1 MSSGKIIILTGEIQS
16 GKTSLCKEVSLKA
29 KEAGVQ
35 LSGLISPAVFKK
47 GEKTGIDVINLKNG
61 EHRRLA
67 VLRDGE
73 QTGLETK
80 RWSFINETLKWG
92 NQILENAIP
101 CELLMVD
108 EFGPLEFDRG
118 EGWVSGLKA
127 VDSGEY
133 LVALIV
139 IRQSLIEK
147 ASARWNQNI
156 SRIIDLSDP
165 QSAKISGDNLFS
177 SLEIQSR

>member
-35 LSGLISPAVFKK
+35 LSGLISPAVFTK
-47 GEKTGIDVINLKNG
+47 GEKTGIDIINLKNG
-61 EHRRLA
+61 ERRRLA

-80 RWSFINETLKWG
+80 RWSFLNETLQWG
-92 NQILENAIP
+92 NQVLENVVP
-101 CELLMVD
+101 CDLLIVD
-108 EFGPLEFDRG
+108 ELGPLEFDRG
-118 EGWVSGLKA
+118 KGWVSGLKA

-133 LVALIV
+133 QVALLV
-139 IRQSLIEK
+139 IRQSLIDK
-147 ASARWNQNI
+147 ATSRWNQNI

-165 QSAKISGDNLFS
+165 QSAQISGDTLFS
-177 SLEIQSR
+177 SLEIQS

>member
-16 GKTSLCKEVSLKA
+16 GKTSLCREVSLKA
-29 KEAGVQ
+29 KEAEVQ
-35 LSGLISPAVFKK
+35 LSGLISPAVFTE

-61 EHRRLA
+61 ERQQLA
-67 VLRDGE
+67 VLREGE

-80 RWSFINETLKWG
+80 RWSFLNETLQWG
-92 NQILENAIP
+92 DQVLENAIP
-101 CELLMVD
+101 CDLLVVD
-108 EFGPLEFDRG
+108 ELGPLEFDRG

-133 LVALIV
+133 QVALVV

-147 ASARWNQNI
+147 ATARWNQNI

-165 QSAKISGDNLFS
+165 QFTQITGEDFFS
-177 SLEIQSR
+177 SLEIHR